1 MQNGMVI
8 RGSRNPKLKVK
19 MSGPINRKPVN
30 WFNPQINAYI
40 PDLANKIAV
49 INADAAINQLHVNI
63 K

>member
-1 MQNGMVI
+1 
-8 RGSRNPKLKVK
+8 
-19 MSGPINRKPVN
+19 VN

-40 PDLANKIAV
+40 PDLADKIAA